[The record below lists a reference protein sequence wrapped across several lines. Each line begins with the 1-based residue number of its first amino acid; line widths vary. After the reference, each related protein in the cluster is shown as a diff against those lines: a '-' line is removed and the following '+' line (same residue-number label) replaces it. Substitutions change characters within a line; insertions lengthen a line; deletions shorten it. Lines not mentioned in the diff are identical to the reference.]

1 MKIVKPSQ
9 MSYPLELSESDIKRI
24 QAVVEGKL
32 AQKWV
37 SFEEMEAYQDLL
49 YDEIAAKIQTH
60 DGSLVL
66 Q

>member
-1 MKIVKPSQ
+1 MKLVKRKQ
-9 MSYPLELSESDIKRI
+9 MNYPLELSEFDFKRI
-24 QAVVEGKL
+24 DAVVKGKL
-32 AQKWV
+32 SQKWV

-49 YDEIAAKIQTH
+49 YNTIAAKIQTH